1 MRPFTIL
8 EDNGLKKFIN
18 NLSNNRFQLPSRK
31 LVTELVPELYLLI
44 EQQVWRYYYY
54 YCYYYNYYYYNIKV
68 QQVIKTEA
76 EDVWL
81 AADGW
86 TSHAGQSYFTILAHF
101 LTQDFKPVTFALATL
116 ATNDHTSENLSS
128 EMIDVL
134 EQWKLTSKVR
144 GLVADNTASMPKTAK
159 LMQQEES
166 LSTFEFW
173 GCVGHLINLVVK
185 HSLEDRTIANII
197 SKCHN
202 IVTYIHKSP
211 QALETLQN
219 FQKEA
224 GVDVLGVIQSVPTR
238 WNSTFLMLNRLLK
251 IKIHLL
257 STLRKHERHDLV
269 LSKTEWEI
277 VNNIVVAL
285 EPFYDAT
292 EHLSGE
298 RYQPYSSVV
307 PIIANLQEKCTNAK
321 GQITSIN
328 KLYENLREKISYY
341 FFGKDFLDIFSTE
354 SLLCCLLDPR
364 FKLLSFI
371 AINDTHVEKAKQ
383 KLAELHDAIYEEISA
398 EKTNNNKV
406 QQKFEKIYGSLSTSK
421 STCRQICNRYFS
433 EPQPAVEKLPYE
445 WWQFQQ
451 TTYPAH
457 AKLARRY
464 LSRMPTSVSCERFWS
479 EGGNI
484 VSEKRSALDPDS
496 VSMLTVAEHN
506 LRELERIGKQF
517 KWKTAMSLCL

>member
-1 MRPFTIL
+1 
-8 EDNGLKKFIN
+8 
-18 NLSNNRFQLPSRK
+18 
-31 LVTELVPELYLLI
+31 
-44 EQQVWRYYYY
+44 
-54 YCYYYNYYYYNIKV
+54 V

-86 TSHAGQSYFTILAHF
+86 TSHVRYNLLIYSVQAGQSYFTILAHF

-257 STLRKHERHDLV
+257 STLRKHERHD
-269 LSKTEWEI
+269 
-277 VNNIVVAL
+277 
-285 EPFYDAT
+285 P
-292 EHLSGE
+292 
-298 RYQPYSSVV
+298 
-307 PIIANLQEKCTNAK
+307 
-321 GQITSIN
+321 
-328 KLYENLREKISYY
+328 
-341 FFGKDFLDIFSTE
+341 
-354 SLLCCLLDPR
+354 
-364 FKLLSFI
+364 
-371 AINDTHVEKAKQ
+371 
-383 KLAELHDAIYEEISA
+383 
-398 EKTNNNKV
+398 
-406 QQKFEKIYGSLSTSK
+406 
-421 STCRQICNRYFS
+421 
-433 EPQPAVEKLPYE
+433 
-445 WWQFQQ
+445 
-451 TTYPAH
+451 
-457 AKLARRY
+457 
-464 LSRMPTSVSCERFWS
+464 
-479 EGGNI
+479 
-484 VSEKRSALDPDS
+484 
-496 VSMLTVAEHN
+496 
-506 LRELERIGKQF
+506 
-517 KWKTAMSLCL
+517 